1 VTSERDDLI
10 DAVNRTCDRHQQPA
24 ADGWDAALWAALE
37 NLGVTLLSVPED
49 NGGAGADHA
58 MTAAVLATL
67 AARAAAV
74 PAAETLLAGGLLAS
88 AGQQV
93 PAGPLSA
100 ALAGQELT
108 MRPDGPGYVLTGTLT
123 RVPWARH
130 VPTVVVLGELSG
142 RPAVASL
149 DPRACMLQPGANLAG
164 EPRDTL
170 VLDAVQLS
178 GALVAEL
185 PGPSDQAA
193 DGFALRAAAARVA
206 QLSGAAQRALELSTA
221 YTCERKQFGRPL
233 RAFQAVQQHLAAMA
247 GEVLLLQ
254 TAAAAAALAMDASAD
269 PGLAVTA
276 AKTAAG
282 PAVTA
287 ICAIA
292 HQLHGAIGFTEEHP
306 LHLVTTRLWAWREE
320 YGSDHEWAARLAGR
334 ALAGNGGALWPML
347 TGSCPDTAVQGLSA
361 SPADGRRKPPVA
373 MRALRGRAAP
383 RRRRP
388 DGPHQHRPR
397 RCTGATAAGH
407 SGHGHRHQPL
417 RPRHVVRREPRAGL

>member
-10 DAVNRTCDRHQQPA
+10 DAVNRICDRHQQPA
-24 ADGWDAALWAALE
+24 ADGWDEALWAALE
-37 NLGVTLLSVPED
+37 NLGVTLLCVPEE

-100 ALAGQELT
+100 APAGQELT
-108 MRPDGPGYVLTGTLT
+108 IRPDGRGYVLTGTLA

-130 VPTVVVLGELSG
+130 VRTVVMLGETSG

-149 DPRACMLQPGANLAG
+149 DPQACVLQPGANLAG

-178 GALVAEL
+178 GGQVAEL
-185 PGPSDQAA
+185 PGRGEQATA
-193 DGFALRAAAARVA
+193 RFALRAAAARVA

-221 YTCERKQFGRPL
+221 YSCERQQFGRPL
-233 RAFQAVQQHLAAMA
+233 RAFQVVQQHLAAMA

-254 TAAAAAALAMDASAD
+254 TAAAAAALAMDTSAD
-269 PGLAVTA
+269 PGLAITA
-276 AKTAAG
+276 AKTVAG
-282 PAVTA
+282 PAATA

-292 HQLHGAIGFTEEHP
+292 HQLHGAIGFTDEHP
-306 LHLVTTRLWAWREE
+306 LHLATTRLWAWREE
-320 YGSDHEWAARLAGR
+320 YGSDHEWAARLAER

-347 TGSCPDTAVQGLSA
+347 TGTLP
-361 SPADGRRKPPVA
+361 
-373 MRALRGRAAP
+373 
-383 RRRRP
+383 
-388 DGPHQHRPR
+388 
-397 RCTGATAAGH
+397 H
-407 SGHGHRHQPL
+407 SGPPGS
-417 RPRHVVRREPRAGL
+417 AAS